1 VDSRLLTYSNFVDLE
16 RNTLMSLRNRLALH
30 DLFSQAASDASK
42 CLANDNRCCF
52 AFATHWDVDYPL
64 ANCRLFVGAI
74 IRRESNRDKILSMSH
89 YMCVG
94 EGRES
99 VKRLLRKF
107 HFDYVTEGEHRSS
120 RHPRFHLQYGGKLP
134 PAMQACGVQD
144 KHIEPLLPSVEGP
157 RIFFWPMTIALLM
170 NTVFYEFP
178 TIETNEIRKTSE
190 WVSLVRE
197 NERAVLVPFYE
208 LCSQFA
214 GKDAFVF
221 SEKIYVN

>member
-1 VDSRLLTYSNFVDLE
+1 VDSRLLSYSDFVDLE
-16 RNTLMSLRNRLALH
+16 RDTLQSLRNRLALYN
-30 DLFSQAASDASK
+30 LFSRAASDAAI
-42 CLANDNRCCF
+42 CLASADRYGL
-52 AFATHWDVDYPL
+52 AFATHWDLECPL
-64 ANCRLFVGAI
+64 PNCRVFVGAI
-74 IRRESNRDKILSMSH
+74 VRRESNRDKILSMSH
-89 YMCVG
+89 YMCVS

-99 VKRLLRKF
+99 VKRILRKF
-107 HFDYVTEGEHRSS
+107 HFDYVAEGAHRNNM
-120 RHPRFHLQYGGKLP
+120 HPRFHLQYGGTLP
-134 PAMQACGVQD
+134 APMQACGVQD
-144 KHIEPLLPSVEGP
+144 EHIEPLLPFVEGP

-190 WVSLVRE
+190 WVSLVRK

-214 GKDAFVF
+214 GKNAFVF